1 MKILIELPTWL
12 GDAVMATPA
21 VENILRN
28 FIDAD
33 VTLIG
38 SSASIELLRH
48 HPKVSGVKVIDKKYL
63 SLFKLSRKLG
73 KFDNYFSF
81 RGSIR
86 SKIFKF
92 FVLSNKKYQFNKYV
106 YKNIHQVEKYN
117 NFINDSLKVNIQPGK
132 LKVNSSNK
140 MIKKTSL
147 SIVGINPGAKYGS
160 SKRWSPKK
168 FAEVAVSLSDQFEIL
183 IFGGPEEIDI
193 ALDIENYLIK
203 KGVLNYQNLSG
214 KTTISELVMQ
224 ISTLDLFIT
233 GDSGPMHIAASFQIP
248 TIAIFG
254 PTNHNETSQ
263 WKNQKSRIVKKD
275 LACQPCMKRRCPLS
289 HHNCME
295 KIEVNDVLKAFESI
309 R

>member
-1 MKILIELPTWL
+1 
-12 GDAVMATPA
+12 
-21 VENILRN
+21 
-28 FIDAD
+28 

-38 SSASIELLRH
+38 SFASIELLRH
-48 HPKVSGVKVIDKKYL
+48 HPKVSDVKVIDKKYL

-92 FVLSNKKYQFNKYV
+92 FVLSNNKYQFNKYV

-140 MIKKTSL
+140 MIEKTSL
-147 SIVGINPGAKYGS
+147 SIVGINPGASYGS

-168 FAEVAVSLSDQFEIL
+168 FAEVAVSLSDQFDIL

-203 KGVLNYQNLSG
+203 NGVLNYQNLSG
-214 KTTISELVMQ
+214 KTTISELVVQ
-224 ISTLDLFIT
+224 ISKLDLFIT
-233 GDSGPMHIAASFQIP
+233 GDSGPMHIAASYQIP

-263 WKNQKSRIVKKD
+263 WKNLKSRIVKKD
-275 LACQPCMKRRCPLS
+275 LACQPCMKRRCPLL

-295 KIEVNDVLKAFESI
+295 TIEVNDVLKAFESI

>member
-21 VENILRN
+21 IENIFRN
-28 FIDAD
+28 FVDAD

-38 SSASIELLRH
+38 SFASIELLRH
-48 HPKVSGVKVIDKKYL
+48 HPNVSGVKVIDKKYL
-63 SLFKLSRKLG
+63 SFFKLSRKLG

-81 RGSIR
+81 RSSIR

-92 FVLSNKKYQFNKYV
+92 FVISNKKYQFNKYV

-140 MIKKTSL
+140 MIEKTSL

-295 KIEVNDVLKAFESI
+295 TIEVNDVLKAFESI

>member
-21 VENILRN
+21 IENIFRN

-38 SSASIELLRH
+38 SFASIELLRH
-48 HPKVSGVKVIDKKYL
+48 HPKVSDVKVIDKKYL

-147 SIVGINPGAKYGS
+147 SIVGINPGASYGS

-168 FAEVAVSLSDQFEIL
+168 FAEVAISLSDQFEIL
-183 IFGGPEEIDI
+183 IFGGPDEIDI

-214 KTTISELVMQ
+214 KTTISELVVH
-224 ISTLDLFIT
+224 ISKLDLFIT

-254 PTNHNETSQ
+254 PTNDNETSQ
-263 WKNQKSRIVKKD
+263 WMNQKSIIVKKD
-275 LACQPCMKRRCPLS
+275 LACQPCIKRKCPLI
-289 HHNCME
+289 HHDCM
-295 KIEVNDVLKAFESI
+295 KTIKTDDVLNAVKTI
-309 R
+309 Q